1 MQEYKITKIL
11 ESFKQAGPQNE
22 WASFA
27 KESILAKSFEP
38 EKRTS
43 LGEAFKLV
51 FSQPKLAMVSSF
63 VICFVV
69 LTFIISTNVYN
80 SNSQWANNPKPLTPE
95 EKLLAAIQSTD
106 LELNKISNVTNTNGE
121 VDIKE
126 VKEGA
131 KRMLASASEQLKDLP
146 DKQKVAF
153 AGTVVA
159 KVKALEKNSNTVIMD
174 EDKTAI
180 QEFYKIIAEDR
191 IKEIE
196 SNIKNLTDKQKV
208 NLSKAKDF
216 FAVGKYGEVL
226 EELASILPAPSIPE
240 TADPAEKGK

>member
-43 LGEAFKLV
+43 LGEAFKFV
-51 FSQPKLAMVSSF
+51 FNQPKLAMVSSF

-80 SNSQWANNPKPLTPE
+80 ANSQWANNTKPLTPE

-106 LELNKISNVTNTNGE
+106 LELSKISNVANNGE

-180 QEFYKIIAEDR
+180 QEFYKVIAEDR

-226 EELASILPAPSIPE
+226 EELALILPSVHGDSSGSE
-240 TADPAEKGK
+240 EDK